1 MTRAL
6 IIFSIVLHKQLVN
19 AIGLK
24 LPGSEW
30 SLPGLGF
37 PRRGYILLRE
47 YIKQNLEG
55 GLKMDSGPGP
65 NQLLSHWLSAM
76 TALIAVADCYN

>member
-1 MTRAL
+1 MRRAL

-24 LPGSEW
+24 LQGSEW
-30 SLPGLGF
+30 SLPGLGI

-47 YIKQNLEG
+47 HIKQNLEG
-55 GLKMDSGPGP
+55 GLKVDSRPGP
-65 NQLLSHWLSAM
+65 NQWPSRWLSAT
-76 TALIAVADCYN
+76 TAST